1 MFWGASGGPFTGYW
15 LDHDAAIMLGGVTG
29 DHVVIMLGTNDI
41 ASGPQEPPTQTQLN
55 AVARKVILAGAASVR
70 WMTVLPFGKNVY
82 SERRQARLDAWNAA
96 ILRTPDAIDARG
108 CFGEF
113 LSPIYQ
119 SDGTHLNPLGH
130 TTFAD
135 YVSPLICS

>member
-1 MFWGASGGPFTGYW
+1 MRNCHIENAPCFLAAVL
-15 LDHDAAIMLGGVTG
+15 LDPLDFAIR
-29 DHVVIMLGTNDI
+29 
-41 ASGPQEPPTQTQLN
+41 S
-55 AVARKVILAGAASVR
+55 GAASVR